1 MNKAII
7 YYYFYMFPFFCICFS
22 FVHLGYERVYL
33 PLCKV
38 VDTLFHIQRDDK
50 QSYNLPVSIFSA
62 SVLVLSTLNRYLLI
76 RHCIVSAYVVVFVSS
91 VLADSN
97 SRFMFSRRRC
107 HKQTHHHHRISVG
120 LQRVYSHSM
129 TIVQNFL
136 FICYSLIIIIC

>member
-1 MNKAII
+1 MVSESLDMKG
-7 YYYFYMFPFFCICFS
+7 CICH
-22 FVHLGYERVYL
+22 FVMGQIHPFLSKETINNL
-33 PLCKV
+33 N
-38 VDTLFHIQRDDK
+38 
-50 QSYNLPVSIFSA
+50 NLPVSIFSA